1 MKYQPRNP
9 NRRAEKRE
17 IWRSKLDKPVGPGM
31 LVTLV
36 PTLIMCVFLVMAA
49 PYLKS
54 IVLKFFELDKEQV
67 ILPIEVADDA
77 LKEPPPGPPPPTEQA
92 IAEIYQRRFDAE
104 GFDWRTKP
112 EIEFPEEAKT
122 ELAKELRPV
131 EVEIPLNPQ
140 LTQIRAETLE
150 GVE

>member
-1 MKYQPRNP
+1 MKYHPRNP
-9 NRRAEKRE
+9 NPRAEKRE

-31 LVTLV
+31 LITLV

-67 ILPIEVADDA
+67 ILPIEMADDT

-92 IAEIYQRRFDAE
+92 IAEIYQRRFDSE

-112 EIEFPEEAKT
+112 DIEFPEEAKT
-122 ELAKELRPV
+122 ELVKELKPI
-131 EVEIPLNPQ
+131 EVDIPLDSR
-140 LTQIRAETLE
+140 LTEIQVENLE
-150 GVE
+150 NVE